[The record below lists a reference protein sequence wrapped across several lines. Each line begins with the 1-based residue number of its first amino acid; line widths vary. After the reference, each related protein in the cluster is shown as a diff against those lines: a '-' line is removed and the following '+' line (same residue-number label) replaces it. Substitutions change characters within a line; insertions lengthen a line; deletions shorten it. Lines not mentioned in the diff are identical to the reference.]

1 MDKNQLKTEKNQ
13 RMSVPNSEGQE
24 EHVDTEQQVAVAQQM
39 EEDKIAVQPEKKK
52 REFRAHKKIED
63 YKDYKS
69 IPYMKP
75 EGSKRGLSEN
85 FISVQFGS
93 QYDSRYIKA
102 DKNGNKDVIKEV
114 EFKETSN
121 SANFPTSVN
130 SKECEI
136 TDVRLLMSYK
146 EDRKDLNEEAKYVIV
161 EINKEHFIVKKKVKD
176 GNQKYDR
183 YQANIQIKPLQDEVK
198 EERPLYNVFIPITKE
213 KNENGE
219 VIERWKTNEMKKELM
234 NKEPVTEEKLRDIK
248 QIKKDILDIRKRI
261 KSTESIL
268 KEKVFYVEGLSM
280 NEELGQEEYEQKL
293 RETNEEVKQL
303 DSKIREMNKDILRK
317 KRDLRKSEVDL
328 PGCVILKKLEDQIV
342 EIKEYN
348 EETGKFDKYEER
360 IRGIDADMLRE
371 QRDQEERM
379 FDRLYERRRKNY
391 EKIVAQHKQGM
402 EEMKGINAS
411 IKGIEEYFRV
421 SRIPEKDR
429 SDKEKKFYEMC
440 INKYK
445 SDKDIREYYQTLLH
459 KKKQI
464 EDIGKSI
471 IFVQRY
477 GTLKE
482 KIRNRKK
489 LTPDEADWLRG
500 NSVMIDPEIGEGKY
514 DSDKYSVLCT
524 FRVEDD
530 GIVKINCNVKR
541 QGQKVGITMDMSTK
555 GCKIF
560 ISMNPDVNDQF
571 KNLMKYGEIE
581 QVMYSYYATGEQRKM
596 IKERLKAEKIA
607 KEELEKAKMEEE
619 ELAKEN
625 EQVKEENEEEPVEKE
640 IHMEEEQQ
648 QIE

>member
-24 EHVDTEQQVAVAQQM
+24 EHVDTEQQVVITQQM

-648 QIE
+648 QTE